1 MSDWRPTLVHLP
13 IEQQIYR
20 ANGAVKRQKR
30 RREKSFPSFGFIFFF
45 LSNSPFCCCFCC
57 LRLWTFH
64 PQQSG
69 HTKVIINFNLS
80 FSLNFIS
87 LADVGV
93 LVFDMAW
100 RWCERM
106 ILEHFDLD
114 INREGICARRSSV
127 LPTFSPIAIV
137 INLLFG
143 STSKCMNALEET
155 LWKRIQFDCTNA
167 ELTTSI
173 AILRFVYKARINGAL
188 GCFD

>member
-1 MSDWRPTLVHLP
+1 MAQSNDKNGDERKVFLVL
-13 IEQQIYR
+13 
-20 ANGAVKRQKR
+20 V
-30 RREKSFPSFGFIFFF
+30 FFF
-45 LSNSPFCCCFCC
+45 FVLSNSPFCCCFCC
-57 LRLWTFH
+57 LRLW
-64 PQQSG
+64 
-69 HTKVIINFNLS
+69 TKVIINFNLS